1 MSKLFMKQCFFVIQI
16 YDSIIKKIKIYF
28 YRAKGVKIGKNFKF
42 SNDSYIDLHRPG
54 YIEIGDNVQ
63 ITRWAMILC
72 YDSSKDKYPF
82 NYLLNK
88 DPYGKVKIG
97 NNVYLGA
104 HSIVMPGVTIGD
116 NVIIAANSVVTHD
129 ISSNSIAAG
138 APAKIINTFDFKETV

>member
-1 MSKLFMKQCFFVIQI
+1 MKLCFSFIQI
-16 YDSIIKKIKIYF
+16 YDSGVKKIKVCF
-28 YRAKGVKIGKNFKF
+28 YRAKGVKIGENFKF
-42 SNDSYIDLHRPG
+42 SKHSYIDLHRPG

-82 NYLLNK
+82 NCILNK

-104 HSIVMPGVTIGD
+104 HSMIMPGVTIGD
-116 NVIIAANSVVTHD
+116 NVIVAANSVVTHD
-129 ISSNSIAAG
+129 IGSNSIVAG
-138 APAKIINTFDFKETV
+138 VPAKIISAFDFKGAV